1 MKPFSSLTS
10 SDFQKKI
17 SLMQTVTEKHQQF
30 KRIDELKERID
41 SLRGKVP
48 PEKLNEIQEKFF
60 ELQSYL

>member
-1 MKPFSSLTS
+1 
-10 SDFQKKI
+10 
-17 SLMQTVTEKHQQF
+17 MQTVTEKHQQF